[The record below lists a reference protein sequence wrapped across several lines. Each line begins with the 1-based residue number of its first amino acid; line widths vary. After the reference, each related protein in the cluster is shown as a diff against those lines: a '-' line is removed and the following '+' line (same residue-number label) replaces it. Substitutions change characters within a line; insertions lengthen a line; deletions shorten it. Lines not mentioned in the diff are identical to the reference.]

1 VDEKKYLDELQ
12 SSGLC
17 VNFENFFV
25 FQGNVENFVR
35 MKAKYFTSVIENLSG

>member
-12 SSGLC
+12 SAGLC

-25 FQGNVENFVR
+25 SQGNVENFIR
-35 MKAKYFTSVIENLSG
+35 MKAKHFTSIIEDFSG